1 MNYIDNII
9 ETTINSFDISFCISV
24 NVLTYMI
31 IQIMTEAIKPKK
43 ISIWYKRLIMVL
55 SVIFV
60 SMIYYFSGIDNK
72 LIVNSAI
79 LAPVFWSWIG
89 KPIVNKLGIDY
100 K

>member
-1 MNYIDNII
+1 MNYIDSII

-60 SMIYYFSGIDNK
+60 SMIYYISGIDNK

>member
-60 SMIYYFSGIDNK
+60 SMIYYISGIDNK

>member
-43 ISIWYKRLIMVL
+43 ISIWYKRLIMIL

-60 SMIYYFSGIDNK
+60 SMIYYISGIDNK